1 MINRFVGTG
10 RKEWEETVR
19 EARRNNGYV
28 SDFIVTEYFNK
39 TINGCIS
46 LLNPYNFIDNER
58 DSNHLR
64 IVINFNEIIDIP
76 YENILYIRTNYREQ
90 IDMDKVD

>member
-10 RKEWEETVR
+10 RKEWEESVR
-19 EARRNNGYV
+19 EARRNDGYV
-28 SDFIVTEYFNK
+28 SDFIVTEYFIK
-39 TINGCIS
+39 TINGCIKV
-46 LLNPYNFIDNER
+46 LNPYNFIDDK

-76 YENILYIRTNYREQ
+76 YKNILYIQTNYREH